1 MIERMTRRGL
11 DTPDQ
16 RGITPRQAAQK
27 PEGREELRETMK
39 VMEFL
44 EEQALKSGK
53 RQAMRLDIVRQELGL

>member
-1 MIERMTRRGL
+1 
-11 DTPDQ
+11 
-16 RGITPRQAAQK
+16 
-27 PEGREELRETMK
+27 MK